1 MFPFHDFVSA
11 APVAPEVVLWQ
22 LLAVA
27 VLVLLNGFFVA
38 FEFAVV
44 KVRATQF
51 DEGGRQGKRVRMARG
66 ILGNAEAYLSA
77 AQLGITLTSLGLGW
91 AGEPF
96 VARLLGPVLAAA
108 GIENPRL
115 MTVLSFII
123 AFSLITFL
131 HIVAGEQ
138 APKILAIRR
147 ARQIL
152 LFCAWPMRVF
162 YLVFRPFID
171 VINICSAWLLAHVFR
186 LKALPGHESA
196 HTPEELRAMLQTSAG
211 GEGAPVSAVGREILI
226 NALDMRQRVVRD
238 IMTPRGEVVF
248 LDLEEGFDSAVQS
261 ALRSKHTR
269 YPLCRN
275 HLDDTVGLV
284 HIKDLLALVKDGK
297 SDLVSI
303 KRDLLHVPEMM
314 PLERLLKLFLGK
326 GAHLAIVVDEYGG
339 TIGVVT
345 LDDVLEEL
353 VGEIQDEFDSDETE
367 YRKISDDEYLLDGG
381 FALHEVNDLLGT
393 KLSSSDVSTIGGYVT
408 HRLGH
413 LPRKGES
420 VSGDGFDFTVQQSD
434 GRRVV
439 NLLAKKRGDWDAEE
453 EAVDGPGN

>member
-1 MFPFHDFVSA
+1 MSSLQDFASA
-11 APVAPEVVLWQ
+11 VPVAPETAFWQ

-44 KVRATQF
+44 KVRSTQF
-51 DEGGRQGKRVRMARG
+51 EEGVRQGKRVRMARE
-66 ILGNAEAYLSA
+66 ILGNMEAYLSA

-96 VARLLGPVLAAA
+96 IARLLGPLFAAA
-108 GIENPRL
+108 GVESPKLIA
-115 MTVLSFII
+115 TLSFIV

-152 LFCAWPMRVF
+152 LFCAWPMRIF
-162 YLVFRPFID
+162 YLVFRPFIH
-171 VINICSAWLLAHVFR
+171 VINVSSAWVLKYIFR
-186 LKALPGHESA
+186 LKVMPGHESA
-196 HTPEELRAMLQTSAG
+196 HTAEELRSMLETSTS
-211 GEGAPVSAVGREILI
+211 GEGAPVSALGREILI

-248 LDLEEGFDSAVQS
+248 LDLEEGFDTAVKS
-261 ALRSKHTR
+261 ALKSKHTR
-269 YPLCRN
+269 YPLCRG

-284 HIKDLLALVKDGK
+284 HIKDLLALVQDGK

-339 TIGVVT
+339 TVGVVT
-345 LDDVLEEL
+345 LDDVLAEL

-381 FALHEVNDLLGT
+381 FALHDLNDLLDT
-393 KLSSSDVSTIGGYVT
+393 KLSSPEVSTIGGYVT

-413 LPRKGES
+413 LPKQGEA
-420 VSGDGFDFTVQQSD
+420 VSSNGFDFTVQQTN

-439 NLLAKKRGDWDAEE
+439 NVLAKRRADWEMYEE
-453 EAVDGPGN
+453 EPASL

>member
-1 MFPFHDFVSA
+1 MSSLHDFASA
-11 APVAPEVVLWQ
+11 VPVAPEAVFWQ

-27 VLVLLNGFFVA
+27 ILVVLNGFFVA

-44 KVRATQF
+44 KVRSTQF
-51 DEGGRQGKRVRMARG
+51 EEGIRQGKRVRMARE
-66 ILGNAEAYLSA
+66 ILGNMEAYLSA

-96 VARLLGPVLAAA
+96 VARLLGPAFVAL
-108 GIENPRL
+108 GLENPKL
-115 MTVLSFII
+115 LSALSFTV
-123 AFSLITFL
+123 AFSIITFL
-131 HIVAGEQ
+131 HIVMGEQ

-152 LFCAWPMRVF
+152 LLCAWPMRIF
-162 YLVFRPFID
+162 YIVFRPFIH
-171 VINICSAWLLAHVFR
+171 VINVCSAWVLKYVFR
-186 LKALPGHESA
+186 LKAMPGHESA
-196 HTPEELRAMLQTSAG
+196 HTAEELRAMLETSTS
-211 GEGAPVSAVGREILI
+211 GEGAPVSALGREILI

-248 LDLEEGFDSAVQS
+248 LDLEEAFDTAVKS
-261 ALRSKHTR
+261 ALQSKHTR
-269 YPLCRN
+269 YPLCRG

-284 HIKDLLALVKDGK
+284 HIKDLLALVQDGK

-339 TIGVVT
+339 TVGVVT
-345 LDDVLEEL
+345 LDDVLAEL

-367 YRKISDDEYLLDGG
+367 YRKVSDDEYLLDGG
-381 FALHEVNDLLGT
+381 FALHDLNDLLDT
-393 KLSSSDVSTIGGYVT
+393 KLSSPEVSTIGGYVT

-413 LPRKGES
+413 LPKQGET
-420 VSGDGFDFTVQQSD
+420 VSSDGYDFTVQQTN

-439 NLLAKKRGDWDAEE
+439 NVLAKRRADWESPEE
-453 EAVDGPGN
+453 EPASL

>member
-1 MFPFHDFVSA
+1 MSSLHDFASA
-11 APVAPEVVLWQ
+11 VPVAPETAFWQ

-44 KVRATQF
+44 KVRSTQF
-51 DEGGRQGKRVRMARG
+51 EEGVRQGKRVRMARE
-66 ILGNAEAYLSA
+66 ILGNMEAYLSA

-96 VARLLGPVLAAA
+96 IARLLGPLFAAA
-108 GIENPRL
+108 GVESPKLIA
-115 MTVLSFII
+115 TLSFIV

-152 LFCAWPMRVF
+152 LFCAWPMRIF
-162 YLVFRPFID
+162 YLVFRPFIH
-171 VINICSAWLLAHVFR
+171 VINVSSSWVLKYIFR
-186 LKALPGHESA
+186 LKAMPGHESA
-196 HTPEELRAMLQTSAG
+196 HTAEELRSMLETSTS
-211 GEGAPVSAVGREILI
+211 GEGAPVSALGREILI

-248 LDLEEGFDSAVQS
+248 LDLEEGFDTAVKS
-261 ALRSKHTR
+261 ALQSKHTR
-269 YPLCRN
+269 YPLCRG
-275 HLDDTVGLV
+275 HLDDTIGLV
-284 HIKDLLALVKDGK
+284 HIKDLLALVQDGK

-339 TIGVVT
+339 TVGVVT
-345 LDDVLEEL
+345 LDDVLAEL

-381 FALHEVNDLLGT
+381 FALHDLNDLLDT
-393 KLSSSDVSTIGGYVT
+393 KLTSPEVSTIGGYVT

-413 LPRKGES
+413 LPKQGET
-420 VSGDGFDFTVQQSD
+420 VSSDGFDFTVQQTN

-439 NLLAKKRGDWDAEE
+439 NVLAKRRADWETHEE
-453 EAVDGPGN
+453 EPASL